1 MESRQNG
8 RIWHQ
13 DNAPVHKFIFTIAKI
28 NELKF
33 EFLSHTTYSSDL
45 ALSDYLFVPN
55 LKQRLGGKRFANNE
69 DVESAVNGYF
79 EKLDGFHY
87 KQGIET
93 IEHRW
98 ARRIELEGDCLEKYG
113 YFF

>member
-1 MESRQNG
+1 
-8 RIWHQ
+8 
-13 DNAPVHKFIFTIAKI
+13 
-28 NELKF
+28 
-33 EFLSHTTYSSDL
+33 
-45 ALSDYLFVPN
+45 LFVPK

-79 EKLDGFHY
+79 EKLDGFHH